1 MSLGV
6 INVKNS
12 DTAGI
17 SKKNINWG
25 TKGEKVSKIGGLR
38 LFLRNRSLKV
48 SNFLLDRRRL

>member
-6 INVKNS
+6 INVKKS

-17 SKKNINWG
+17 SKKDINWG